1 MSVLKLILTT
11 GHLSLV
17 FPMGLCTECFS
28 DGQRLLWA
36 VGDDGGMQWRS
47 LGKSENKRIKL
58 WYLLS
63 NCPVSACDVSFH
75 FVF

>member
-11 GHLSLV
+11 GHLSFV
-17 FPMGLCTECFS
+17 FPMGLCAECFS
-28 DGQRLLWA
+28 GGQRLLCA
-36 VGDDGGMQWRS
+36 VGDDGEMQWKS
-47 LGKSENKRIKL
+47 LGKGENKKVKL

-63 NCPVSACDVSFH
+63 HCPISACDVSFR